1 MDETTLNKKSSDFSY
16 HQLESEDSFDGDTTT
31 NQQCPFKFK
40 VTSDSPPGQ
49 SFSSTSGNEQN
60 VTERSGSGT
69 GSRSGSR
76 AGSTGQVWDQY
87 CGNNQHRPSLPFH
100 SSSTSIIFDYYRRSS
115 IGVEHLH
122 SSTGSTGSGFWNSNA
137 WLSPVSPAFQ
147 HGGSGSSSAGPVSGA
162 IMGRRRSSHPR
173 ICTFNCANCRKLML
187 SSVSERNLNQI
198 DTVANT
204 NSGDQSGSGS
214 GPVTVNNSSNLITK
228 PAPYE
233 QTQSL
238 NNSDQQLS
246 TISSSGSTLVAPAFE
261 NKLLS
266 TSDKIE
272 HNSHSSKSIDE
283 TLTDKIINQ
292 NDISTTATL
301 LTTTTTDVKQASISS
316 SSSSSFV
323 QKNLEKFST
332 LSSTTTTTNSNDG
345 IQPLTS
351 SSSSSTLSQLQHT
364 DSSSA
369 GDPTATTTTT
379 LTTIAPFSNNNNNN
393 NDPISSSASTSVL
406 EQLIQ
411 KCWPQ
416 ESGDRP
422 NFTSLKETI
431 HKLHEMG
438 DKSQLLDTVLN
449 RLEQYANNLE
459 LLVEDRTAD
468 FLEAKSKA
476 EDLLYQLLPKL
487 VAKQLILGQAVT
499 PQTYEMVT
507 IYFSD
512 IVGFTSLSAES
523 TPMQVI
529 DFLNDLYTCFD
540 STIENYN
547 VYKVETIGDSYMV
560 VSGLPMRNG
569 DRHAAEIARMSLA
582 LLDAVKSFTIRHK
595 PDEQLKLRIG
605 IHTGPCAAGVVGHKM
620 PRYCLFGDT
629 VNTASRMESTGLPLK
644 IHVSEQTQQVLA
656 RFKTFKLELRGRIDI
671 KGKGKMTT
679 YWLLGEDKS
688 TLQSS
693 SSSTNVSGYLSG
705 NISDQQQQQQQQ
717 RQSSSAMVN
726 VSAMITS
733 SSSSS
738 TTTSTTTTT
747 SSSSSTSVSV
757 AAQHQHHH
765 QPKAK
770 SQSQSTAT
778 IS

>member
-261 NKLLS
+261 NKL
-266 TSDKIE
+266 
-272 HNSHSSKSIDE
+272 
-283 TLTDKIINQ
+283 
-292 NDISTTATL
+292 
-301 LTTTTTDVKQASISS
+301 
-316 SSSSSFV
+316 F
-323 QKNLEKFST
+323 T

-351 SSSSSTLSQLQHT
+351 SSSSSTVSQLQHT

-379 LTTIAPFSNNNNNN
+379 LTTSTTIAPFSNNNNNN

>member
-1 MDETTLNKKSSDFSY
+1 MDESNTDEKSSNFRY
-16 HQLESEDSFDGDTTT
+16 HQLESEDSFDGDNTT

-60 VTERSGSGT
+60 ITNERSGSGS
-69 GSRSGSR
+69 GSKSGSR

-87 CGNNQHRPSLPFH
+87 YGNNQHRPSLPFH

-137 WLSPVSPAFQ
+137 WLSPISPAFQ
-147 HGGSGSSSAGPVSGA
+147 HGSTSGTSIAGPSSGA
-162 IMGRRRSSHPR
+162 IIGRRRSSHPR

-198 DTVANT
+198 DPVSNT
-204 NSGDQSGSGS
+204 NSCDQSVSGS
-214 GPVTVNNSSNLITK
+214 GPVTVTSNLITK
-228 PAPYE
+228 LAPYE

-238 NNSDQQLS
+238 NNSDQHLS
-246 TISSSGSTLVAPAFE
+246 TISSSGSTLVSSAIE
-261 NKLLS
+261 NKFITTTTTTTTTNNNNAEQQHNGHLS
-266 TSDKIE
+266 KL
-272 HNSHSSKSIDE
+272 IDE
-283 TLTDKIINQ
+283 ETSEIINH
-292 NDISTTATL
+292 DISTT
-301 LTTTTTDVKQASISS
+301 TTTTT
-316 SSSSSFV
+316 
-323 QKNLEKFST
+323 T
-332 LSSTTTTTNSNDG
+332 TSSTTTTTAAISNNITQESSSFSSKNLDKYGTISNDV
-345 IQPLTS
+345 IQPITSSASSTKLQHNDSLTS
-351 SSSSSTLSQLQHT
+351 NDPTTATITSFSNNNDSNSSSST
-364 DSSSA
+364 
-369 GDPTATTTTT
+369 
-379 LTTIAPFSNNNNNN
+379 
-393 NDPISSSASTSVL
+393 STSVL

-644 IHVSEQTQQVLA
+644 IHVSEQTQQVLS

-688 TLQSS
+688 MLQSTTTTAT
-693 SSSTNVSGYLSG
+693 TNSSGYLSG
-705 NISDQQQQQQQQ
+705 NNIVDQRQSSSSSVISSLTSVSVESQQQQQQQPK
-717 RQSSSAMVN
+717 
-726 VSAMITS
+726 
-733 SSSSS
+733 
-738 TTTSTTTTT
+738 TTST
-747 SSSSSTSVSV
+747 
-757 AAQHQHHH
+757 
-765 QPKAK
+765 
-770 SQSQSTAT
+770 